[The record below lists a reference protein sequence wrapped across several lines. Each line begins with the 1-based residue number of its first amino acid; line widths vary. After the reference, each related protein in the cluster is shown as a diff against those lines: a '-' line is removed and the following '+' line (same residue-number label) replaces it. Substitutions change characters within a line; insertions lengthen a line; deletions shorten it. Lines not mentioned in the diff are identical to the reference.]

1 LEKLSSVWNAIMPD
15 YAFKGWGG
23 KGLGHLSFAYVISA
37 LIGIALCIGGAWLL
51 GKFLSGKGR

>member
-1 LEKLSSVWNAIMPD
+1 MPD